1 MVGLHIPSIHVVTT
15 KVHLSQLSVL
25 ANIFLEDTQGSH
37 GAVSDVINFAVI
49 ILGNLIKR

>member
-1 MVGLHIPSIHVVTT
+1 MAGLLAHSIHAVTV

-37 GAVSDVINFAVI
+37 GVS
-49 ILGNLIKR
+49 

>member
-1 MVGLHIPSIHVVTT
+1 MAGLHIPSIHVVTT

-37 GAVSDVINFAVI
+37 GVSDMINFAGI
-49 ILGNLIKR
+49 ILGNLIKL